1 MSNVTLKKLQEAI
14 ADDLENN
21 DVPKSGFAL
30 DDADDV
36 AAFKINIQKAIA
48 DNLDLAYPMY
58 QDK

>member
-1 MSNVTLKKLQEAI
+1 MSNVTLKNLQEAI

-21 DVPKSGFAL
+21 DIPKSGSAL

-36 AAFKINIQKAIA
+36 TASKINIQKAIA